1 MSFRGRVWC
10 VPTPTPH
17 PQQLLTACVSLGW
30 GGEESHSCWEFK
42 KATSCPEDSIPQH
55 VLNAILGISSVVL
68 CDTGSYCC
76 FKICM
81 TTELGVHPPNCVP
94 VTLVCLGSRSVGL
107 STVYSPK
114 SQRQQFLIIKW
125 RRWVGDAGL
134 KSEKLQ
140 EVQQPTTNL

>member
-1 MSFRGRVWC
+1 
-10 VPTPTPH
+10 
-17 PQQLLTACVSLGW
+17 
-30 GGEESHSCWEFK
+30 
-42 KATSCPEDSIPQH
+42 
-55 VLNAILGISSVVL
+55 
-68 CDTGSYCC
+68 
-76 FKICM
+76 M

-114 SQRQQFLIIKW
+114 SQRQQFLIIRWK
-125 RRWVGDAGL
+125 RWVGDAGL